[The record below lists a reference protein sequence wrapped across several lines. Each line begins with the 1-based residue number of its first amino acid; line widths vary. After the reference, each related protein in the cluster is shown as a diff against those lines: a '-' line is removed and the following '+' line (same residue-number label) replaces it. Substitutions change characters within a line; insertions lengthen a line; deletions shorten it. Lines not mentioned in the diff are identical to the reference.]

1 MNYQKR
7 MTSNFTKMKMQDEKF
22 KLMKEDVTYNKI
34 VDISFIILSISVIQF
49 LIRAFIGHFSIMID
63 IPLLLLTV
71 FSFFTFAIYIAS
83 MDKRRV
89 NRLEDYLKNDKEIL
103 KFLNSFVIYDNQ
115 KVKPVHHFL
124 RPELSSNTTLIYE
137 FPENYTIVDNQ
148 YEKNPKY
155 DYRIKENAIVLYGR
169 KHFKPVSKR
178 KIIKKVTSFIK
189 VEKEYQTFK
198 RNNKEDEF
206 YAKIKERNSIE

>member
-7 MTSNFTKMKMQDEKF
+7 MTSNFTKMKMRDEKF

-71 FSFFTFAIYIAS
+71 SSFFAFAVYIAS

-124 RPELSSNTTLIYE
+124 RPELSSNTALIYE

-178 KIIKKVTSFIK
+178 EVIKKVTSFVN

-198 RNNKEDEF
+198 RNNKEDEY

>member
-7 MTSNFTKMKMQDEKF
+7 MTSNFTKMKMRDEKF
-22 KLMKEDVTYNKI
+22 KLMKEEVTYNKI
-34 VDISFIILSISVIQF
+34 VNISFIILSISVIQF

-178 KIIKKVTSFIK
+178 EFIKKVASFVN

-198 RNNKEDEF
+198 RNNKEDEY